1 MAFLGVFAGVDLSSP
16 QRHLSDVDR
25 HVGILAG
32 LNVQVGL
39 LGAFDDTGV
48 QLQPYVL
55 ETVLIWQQARVAAAR
70 GAEPEFGLSR
80 QRWVDYLYLLRR
92 GQQLLTM
99 GDPVAGLRGWLP
111 GGRELR

>member
-1 MAFLGVFAGVDLSSP
+1 MAFLGVFAGADLSSP
-16 QRHLSDVDR
+16 QRSLTDLDR
-25 HVGILAG
+25 HVGLLAG
-32 LNVQVGL
+32 LDVQVGL
-39 LGAFDDTGV
+39 LGVFDDTRV
-48 QLQPYVL
+48 HIQPYVL
-55 ETVLIWQQARVAAAR
+55 ETVLIWQQARVAAPR

-99 GDPVAGLRGWLP
+99 GDPVAGLHGWLP

>member
-1 MAFLGVFAGVDLSSP
+1 
-16 QRHLSDVDR
+16 
-25 HVGILAG
+25 
-32 LNVQVGL
+32 
-39 LGAFDDTGV
+39 
-48 QLQPYVL
+48 
-55 ETVLIWQQARVAAAR
+55 VAAPR
-70 GAEPEFGLSR
+70 GGEPEFGLSR